1 MPHATNDEPRTNG
14 GSTSPTPATN
24 SQMNTSSSTALTTTS
39 QATSSDNGFSSEAQ
53 RRQAFYNSLSDVER
67 KAFDEGAYCGW

>member
-24 SQMNTSSSTALTTTS
+24 WQMNTSSSAALTTTS

-53 RRQAFYNSLSDVER
+53 VSCD
-67 KAFDEGAYCGW
+67 